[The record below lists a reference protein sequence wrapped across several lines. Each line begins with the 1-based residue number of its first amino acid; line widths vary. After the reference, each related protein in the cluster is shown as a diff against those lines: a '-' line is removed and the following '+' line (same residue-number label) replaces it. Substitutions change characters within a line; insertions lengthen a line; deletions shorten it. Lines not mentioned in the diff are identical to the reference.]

1 MAVLFNLTHLEFIM
15 SFTNDNNPAQY
26 RSNLSTP
33 VGDFFVLCSEHTLHC
48 AEFFDAKPAL
58 EKATS
63 LWPENSLSQQAKQQL
78 QEYFS
83 QKRQNFDLALNPKG
97 TEFRLQS
104 WQALLNIP
112 FGQTA
117 SYSEQAQV
125 MHKPKAVRAV
135 GAANGANPISIII
148 PCHRVIGKNGSLTG
162 YAGGLSRKQ
171 WLLAFEKDI
180 A

>member
-1 MAVLFNLTHLEFIM
+1 M
-15 SFTNDNNPAQY
+15 SFIKDNDSAQY

-33 VGDFFVLCSEHTLHC
+33 MGDFFVLCSDHSLHC
-48 AEFFDAKPAL
+48 AEFFDSKPAL
-58 EKATS
+58 EKATC

-83 QKRQNFDLALNPKG
+83 QKRQSFDLALNPKG
-97 TEFRLQS
+97 TDFRLQS

-117 SYSEQAQV
+117 SYSEQAQL
-125 MHKPKAVRAV
+125 MNKPKAVRAV

-162 YAGGLSRKQ
+162 YAGGLSRKE
-171 WLLAFEKDI
+171 WLLDFEKHC
-180 A
+180 